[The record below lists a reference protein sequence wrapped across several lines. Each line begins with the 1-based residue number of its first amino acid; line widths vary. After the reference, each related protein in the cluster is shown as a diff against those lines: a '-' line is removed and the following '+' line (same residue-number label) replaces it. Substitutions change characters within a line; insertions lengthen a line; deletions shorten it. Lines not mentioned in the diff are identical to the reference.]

1 MTATRVGRIGLPP
14 VQVGLTNELVYLLD
28 KYGVKKYG
36 VEAWVWKIQVEMF
49 FNHKFPFLL
58 GEKQLSN
65 SYCQEQ
71 NILQKANLAKS
82 SLHFSW
88 LAVQHREKSEI

>member
-1 MTATRVGRIGLPP
+1 MKFTKLKYEIRLLLTWLTQDLVGNDLSE
-14 VQVGLTNELVYLLD
+14 ELVYWD
-28 KYGVKKYG
+28 ENFGVEKTK
-36 VEAWVWKIQVEMF
+36 VEAWVWKTRVEMF
-49 FNHKFPFLL
+49 FNHKFPFIL

-71 NILQKANLAKS
+71 NILQRANFAKS

-88 LAVQHREKSEI
+88 L